1 MTETNMRLEDWFDDL
16 STRFVMNVPNE
27 DLESA
32 ERICFQIEEA
42 QWFYEDFIRPLDP
55 TLPSMSLRNFCEKM
69 FAHCPMLAV
78 HQGDHMQAFEY
89 FLEYKSRVPVRGA
102 IMLNEAMDS
111 VVLVKGW
118 KKGAN
123 WSFPRGKINM
133 AEDDLD
139 CAVREVY
146 EETGLDLQGAGL
158 VPEDRQVKYIDVNML
173 QQAIRLYVF
182 RDVPEDTYFEP
193 RTRKEISKI
202 EWWKLSDLPAF
213 RKKGHG
219 QQNTDRQPVASQAN
233 KFYMVAPFLVPLRKW
248 VIEQQKKD
256 ARRVSSN
263 HYQSAGLSHDDLLT
277 EEDAGAES
285 GTQLYYPGPSG
296 GEQVPETRENATA
309 SLNRLLDIQ
318 QASQDSEVED
328 TIDYQ
333 SAQGNSG
340 SALLALL
347 QNKPQAGQQRTQ
359 NPLPHTPQEH
369 TIEQAPMPTT
379 PHHHAPRPPHF
390 SSMPPP
396 LTFPIQQHQP
406 QHTFSYQQPRMIS
419 QYQQSNQQMYVP
431 NQQHP
436 TRPREN
442 PHHYQS
448 QHLIHPQ
455 PLPPTVQK
463 ALFTGGPVHSP
474 VVPQLIQQQ
483 QAPQHPTNASMT
495 NPNPQFPGLHAPI
508 VPQVR
513 KQSPPKLTK
522 HSLALLDAFKR
533 RDEDVVDANTTNDLP
548 LRRYAQGQGQPP
560 VPRHQPQELPA
571 DASQAAQ
578 VPSIPQYM
586 AQNTASNRAPNP
598 GMFTARQP
606 ISETQRS
613 TLLDIF
619 KSPTSTSASPAK
631 PLSATALPPS
641 ATPSAVEL
649 SAVEPLSTNAATTSA
664 LLNDK
669 RTPDPSARDAPIPE
683 LNPEAN
689 LPYRAMTI
697 LSRPPEMSEK
707 EASGQN
713 GSSHRMQHRT
723 QSNGKKS
730 SSRSRMQEPAKTSPE
745 KPFQPQILKRP
756 QPGQFSGQESL
767 RHVQP
772 PMPSMQAP
780 PMPLMQQPVLDHRK
794 QQPADHRQNLL
805 SLFGKPSTSTQ
816 QPSYSP
822 SNGISLPAADPN
834 MAARSRVGSLASAE
848 AGSRRPSQA
857 PTSPE
862 NQGFLLD
869 YLGTHFAKGH

>member
-1 MTETNMRLEDWFDDL
+1 MRLEDWLDDL
-16 STRFVMNVPNE
+16 STRFLMNIPNE
-27 DLESA
+27 DLSSA

-55 TLPSMSLRNFCEKM
+55 ALPSMSLRNFCEKM
-69 FAHCPMLAV
+69 FAHCPMLSG
-78 HQGDHMQAFEY
+78 HQDDHMQAFEY
-89 FLEYKSRVPVRGA
+89 FLQYKARVPVRGA
-102 IMLNEAMDS
+102 IMLNKAMDS

-158 VPEDRQVKYIDVNML
+158 VPEDRQVKFIDVNML

-202 EWWKLSDLPAF
+202 QWWKLSDLPAF

-248 VIEQQKKD
+248 VIEQQKRD
-256 ARRVSSN
+256 ARRVSNN
-263 HYQSAGLSHDDLLT
+263 HYQSADLSHDDLLT

-285 GTQLYYPGPSG
+285 GTQLYYLDPSG
-296 GEQVPETRENATA
+296 GELDPETRENATTN
-309 SLNRLLDIQ
+309 LNRLLNIQ
-318 QASQDSEVED
+318 QPSQDLEVED

-333 SAQGNSG
+333 PAQNSSG

-347 QNKPQAGQQRTQ
+347 QSKPQMVQQRTQ
-359 NPLPHTPQEH
+359 NPPPHTPLEH

-396 LTFPIQQHQP
+396 PTFPIQQQ
-406 QHTFSYQQPRMIS
+406 QQNTFSYQQPRMVN
-419 QYQQSNQQMYVP
+419 QYQQSNQQMYMP
-431 NQQHP
+431 NQQP
-436 TRPREN
+436 SARPREN

-474 VVPQLIQQQ
+474 VVPQPVQQQ
-483 QAPQHPTNASMT
+483 QAPQYSTNAST
-495 NPNPQFPGLHAPI
+495 TISNPQFPSLHAPM

-513 KQSPPKLTK
+513 KESPPKLTK
-522 HSLALLDAFKR
+522 HTLALLDAFKR
-533 RDEDVVDANTTNDLP
+533 RDEDVTVANTSNDLP

-578 VPSIPQYM
+578 LPSAPQYM
-586 AQNTASNRAPNP
+586 SQNTASNSRAPNP
-598 GMFTARQP
+598 GMFAARQP
-606 ISETQRS
+606 ISEIQKS

-619 KSPTSTSASPAK
+619 KSPTATSASPAK

-669 RTPDPSARDAPIPE
+669 RTPDPAARDASIPE

-697 LSRPPEMSEK
+697 LSRPPEMTEK

-713 GSSHRMQHRT
+713 GSLHRMQHRT

-730 SSRSRMQEPAKTSPE
+730 SSRSAMQEPTKRSPE

-756 QPGQFSGQESL
+756 QPSQQSQFSGQESL
-767 RHVQP
+767 RHAHP
-772 PMPSMQAP
+772 PMPSMQP
-780 PMPLMQQPVLDHRK
+780 PMVDHRK

-805 SLFGKPSTSTQ
+805 SLFGKPSASTQ

-822 SNGISLPAADPN
+822 SNGISLPATDPN
-834 MAARSRVGSLASAE
+834 MAARSRIGSLASTESA
-848 AGSRRPSQA
+848 SRRPSQV

-862 NQGFLLD
+862 HQGFLLD
-869 YLGTHFAKGH
+869 YIAANIAKGH